1 MKKTIFSF
9 LNMQHNHNRRGSVT
23 AIIIVGIMA
32 FLVIGIGVGLG
43 FLSATIQSAPN
54 LRGDIR
60 PAASAQVFDTNGKL
74 ITLLHAVENRLPVT
88 LSKIPKELQN
98 AFVALEDNRFYQ
110 HSGVDPRAILR
121 AVWINV
127 AAGGVAEGGSTIT
140 QQLAKNAFLTQD
152 RTWKRKVQ
160 EVIIAFQIEKQYT
173 KNEILEL
180 YLNQIYFGAGAY
192 GVQAAAQTYFGKNVE
207 QLNLAESAMLAG
219 LPKSPNYYSPFNSM
233 KAARE
238 RQATVLD
245 QMVKYGYIDQATA
258 EKTKQVPLKIASAS
272 EVAKPDPKAKP
283 AANSKEADLPAAPT
297 YFIEYITSQLIDKYG
312 ADTVYKEGL
321 RIYTSL
327 DLDMQKS
334 AEKAMRQLPTLRT
347 DAKGLQQPQG
357 ALVCIDTHTGHV
369 KAMVGGRGTDKF
381 NRAVLAERQP
391 GSAFK
396 PFVYLTAL
404 DLGKSPATIIDDKAF
419 RVGNYAPMNYDRTF
433 KGPITLRT
441 ALELSRNIPAVKL
454 AQEVT
459 PERIVRN
466 AQNMGI
472 STLVTSGR
480 LNDITL
486 AMSLGGLTRGVT
498 PLDIASAFGVLAN
511 QGIRVEPVTILKVVD
526 RNGKVLEQHV
536 PKEKMVVNERVA
548 YLLTDM
554 LKGVILRGTGTGA
567 NIGRPAAGKTGTTD
581 EHKDAWFVG
590 YTPELSTAVWIGFD
604 SDGTLDGTTGGEIPA
619 TIWRLFMKEATA
631 KMPIKDFP
639 RPRGIVSAT
648 VSTRDGG
655 LITDPNNKES
665 VTDFFIEGT
674 QPKHPSTAPPPIDPK
689 APPAPVQP
697 TAPIPGQSGR
707 STTPNKPA
715 PTVPGGSSG
724 INTPK
729 PPGQSP
735 AKPPTN

>member
-1 MKKTIFSF
+1 MKLKHTVADKAIM
-9 LNMQHNHNRRGSVT
+9 NNTRGSIT
-23 AIIIVGIMA
+23 AIVIIGIMA

-60 PAASAQVFDTNGKL
+60 PAASAQVFDVNGKL
-74 ITLLHAVENRLPVT
+74 ITVLHAVENRLPVP
-88 LSKIPKELQN
+88 LAKVPKDLQN

-121 AVWINV
+121 AVWINIS
-127 AAGGVAEGGSTIT
+127 AGGVSEGGSTIT
-140 QQLAKNAFLTQD
+140 QQLAKNAFLTQE

-173 KNEILEL
+173 KDEILEL

-245 QMVKYGYIDQATA
+245 QMVKYGYLDQASADKNKLT
-258 EKTKQVPLKIASAS
+258 PLKIA
-272 EVAKPDPKAKP
+272 VDPPKPDPKAKQDP
-283 AANSKEADLPAAPT
+283 KQKDKDFDVSAS
-297 YFIEYITSQLIDKYG
+297 YFIEYVTSQLIDKYG

-321 RIYTSL
+321 KIYTSIDL
-327 DLDMQKS
+327 DLQKS
-334 AEKAMRQLPTLRT
+334 AEKAMRELPVMSV
-347 DAKGLQQPQG
+347 DKNGLQQPQG
-357 ALVCIDTHTGHV
+357 ALVSIDTHTGYV

-404 DLGKSPATIIDDKAF
+404 DAGKSPASIIDDKPF
-419 RVGNYAPMNYDRTF
+419 RVGGYAPMNYDRTF

-441 ALELSRNIPAVKL
+441 ALALSRNIPAVKL

-459 PERIVRN
+459 PERVVRN

-472 STLVTSGR
+472 TTLVTSGSH
-480 LNDITL
+480 NDITL
-486 AMSLGGLTRGVT
+486 AMALGGLTRGVT

-511 QGIRVEPVTILKVVD
+511 QGVRVEPVTILKVVD
-526 RNGKVLEQHV
+526 RNGKILEQHV

-548 YLLTDM
+548 FLLTDM
-554 LKGVILRGTGTGA
+554 LRGVIQYGTGTGA

-590 YTPELSTAVWIGFD
+590 YTPEISTSVWIGFD
-604 SDGTLDGTTGGEIPA
+604 SDGTLDGQTGGEIPA
-619 TIWRLFMKEATA
+619 TIWRLYMQQATA
-631 KMPIKDFP
+631 KLPVKDFP
-639 RPRGIVSAT
+639 RPRGIISAT
-648 VSTRDGG
+648 VSTKDGG
-655 LITDPNNKES
+655 LITDPKNKDS
-665 VTDFFIEGT
+665 ITDYFIEGT
-674 QPKHPSTAPPPIDPK
+674 QPKQPSTAPPTPDPN
-689 APPAPVQP
+689 APPANKPD
-697 TAPIPGQSGR
+697 APIPGQSGKT
-707 STTPNKPA
+707 TTPTKPST
-715 PTVPGGSSG
+715 PPSGGKPGTTT
-724 INTPK
+724 TP
-729 PPGQSP
+729 P
-735 AKPPTN
+735 AKTPPKTPTN

>member
-1 MKKTIFSF
+1 MKLK
-9 LNMQHNHNRRGSVT
+9 HNVADKAIMNNSRGSIT
-23 AIIIVGIMA
+23 AIVIIGIMA

-60 PAASAQVFDTNGKL
+60 PAASAQVFDVNGKL
-74 ITLLHAVENRLPVT
+74 ITVLHAVENRLPVP
-88 LSKIPKELQN
+88 LAKVPKDLQN

-127 AAGGVAEGGSTIT
+127 SAGGVSEGGSTIT
-140 QQLAKNAFLTQD
+140 QQLAKNAFLTQE

-173 KNEILEL
+173 KAEILEL

-245 QMVKYGYIDQATA
+245 QMVKYGYLDQASADKNKLT
-258 EKTKQVPLKIASAS
+258 PLKIA
-272 EVAKPDPKAKP
+272 VDPPKPDPKAKQDP
-283 AANSKEADLPAAPT
+283 KQKDKDFDVSAS
-297 YFIEYITSQLIDKYG
+297 YFIEYVTSQLIDKYG

-321 RIYTSL
+321 KIYTSIDL
-327 DLDMQKS
+327 DLQKS
-334 AEKAMRQLPTLRT
+334 AEKAMRELPVMSV
-347 DAKGLQQPQG
+347 DKNGLQQPQG
-357 ALVCIDTHTGHV
+357 ALVSIDTHTGYV

-404 DLGKSPATIIDDKAF
+404 DAGKSPASIIDDKPF
-419 RVGNYAPMNYDRTF
+419 RVGGYAPMNYDRTF

-441 ALELSRNIPAVKL
+441 ALALSRNIPAVKL

-459 PERIVRN
+459 PERVVRN

-472 STLVTSGR
+472 TTLVTSGSH
-480 LNDITL
+480 NDITL
-486 AMSLGGLTRGVT
+486 AMALGGLTRGVT

-511 QGIRVEPVTILKVVD
+511 QGVRVEPVTILKVVD

-536 PKEKMVVNERVA
+536 PKEKMVINERVA
-548 YLLTDM
+548 FLLTDM
-554 LKGVILRGTGTGA
+554 LRGVIQYGTGTGA

-590 YTPELSTAVWIGFD
+590 YTPEISTSVWIGFD
-604 SDGTLDGTTGGEIPA
+604 SDGTLDGQTGGEIPA
-619 TIWRLFMKEATA
+619 TIWRLYMQQATA
-631 KMPIKDFP
+631 KLPVKDFP
-639 RPRGIVSAT
+639 RPRGIISAT
-648 VSTRDGG
+648 VSTKDGG
-655 LITDPNNKES
+655 LITDPKNKDS
-665 VTDFFIEGT
+665 ITDYFIEGT
-674 QPKHPSTAPPPIDPK
+674 QPKQPSTAPPTPDPN
-689 APPAPVQP
+689 APSANKPD
-697 TAPIPGQSGR
+697 APIPGQSGKT
-707 STTPNKPA
+707 TTPTKPST
-715 PTVPGGSSG
+715 PPSGGKPGTTT
-724 INTPK
+724 TP
-729 PPGQSP
+729 P
-735 AKPPTN
+735 AKTPPKTPTN

>member
-1 MKKTIFSF
+1 MHQIYQILCSNLRNKS
-9 LNMQHNHNRRGSVT
+9 RGSAT

-32 FLVIGIGVGLG
+32 FVVIGIGVGLG

-60 PAASAQVFDTNGKL
+60 PAASAQVFDVNGKL
-74 ITLLHAVENRLPVT
+74 ITVLHAVENRLPVA
-88 LSKIPKELQN
+88 LDKIPKDLQN

-110 HSGVDPRAILR
+110 HGGVDPRAILR
-121 AVWINV
+121 AVWINIS
-127 AAGGVAEGGSTIT
+127 AGGVSEGGSTIT
-140 QQLAKNAFLTQD
+140 QQLAKNAFLTQE

-192 GVQAAAQTYFGKNVE
+192 GVEAAAQTYFGKNVE
-207 QLNLAESAMLAG
+207 KLTLAESAMLAG
-219 LPKSPNYYSPFNSM
+219 LPKSPNYYSPFNSL
-233 KAARE
+233 KAAKE

-245 QMVKYGYIDQATA
+245 QMVKYGYLNQATA
-258 EKTKQVPLKIASAS
+258 DKTKGAPIKLALGS
-272 EVAKPDPKAKP
+272 EPVKLDPKAKPDPKQKDKDVEVSA
-283 AANSKEADLPAAPT
+283 S

-321 RIYTSL
+321 KIYTSI
-327 DLDMQKS
+327 DMDMQKS
-334 AEKAMRQLPTLRT
+334 AEKAMRELPAISV
-347 DAKGLQQPQG
+347 DKNGLQQPQG
-357 ALVCIDTHTGHV
+357 ALVSIDTHTGYV

-404 DLGKSPATIIDDKAF
+404 ESGKSPASIIDDKPF
-419 RVGNYAPMNYDRTF
+419 SVGGYAPMNYDRTF

-459 PERIVRN
+459 PERVVRN

-472 STLVTSGR
+472 STLVTSGSH
-480 LNDITL
+480 NDITL
-486 AMSLGGLTRGVT
+486 AMALGGLTRGVT
-498 PLDIASAFGVLAN
+498 PMDIASAFGVLAN
-511 QGIRVEPVTILKVVD
+511 QGVRVEPVTILKVVD

-536 PKEKMVVNERVA
+536 PKERMVINEKIA
-548 YLLTDM
+548 FLLTDM
-554 LKGVILRGTGTGA
+554 MKGVIQHGTGTGA

-590 YTPELSTAVWIGFD
+590 FTPDLSTAVWIGFD
-604 SDGTLDGTTGGEIPA
+604 SEGTLDGTTGGETPA

-631 KMPIKDFP
+631 KTPWKDFP
-639 RPRGIVSAT
+639 RPRGITTAT
-648 VSTRDGG
+648 ISTKDGG
-655 LITDPNNKES
+655 LVTDPQNKDSITDY
-665 VTDFFIEGT
+665 FIEGN
-674 QPKHPSTAPPPIDPK
+674 QPKQPSTAPSTDPN
-689 APPAPVQP
+689 APPHDTKTGP
-697 TAPIPGQSGR
+697 PIPGQSGKT
-707 STTPNKPA
+707 TTPSKKSEP
-715 PTVPGGSSG
+715 PTGG
-724 INTPK
+724 TTTK
-729 PPGQSP
+729 PP
-735 AKPPTN
+735 AKTPTKPTN

>member
-1 MKKTIFSF
+1 MKLKHTVAYKAIM
-9 LNMQHNHNRRGSVT
+9 NNTRGSIT
-23 AIIIVGIMA
+23 AIVIIGIMA

-60 PAASAQVFDTNGKL
+60 PAASAQVFDVNGKL
-74 ITLLHAVENRLPVT
+74 ITVLHAVENRLPVP
-88 LSKIPKELQN
+88 LAKVPKDLQN

-121 AVWINV
+121 AVWINIS
-127 AAGGVAEGGSTIT
+127 AGGVSEGGSTIT
-140 QQLAKNAFLTQD
+140 QQLAKNAFLTQE

-173 KNEILEL
+173 KDEILEL

-245 QMVKYGYIDQATA
+245 QMVKYGYLDQASADKNKLT
-258 EKTKQVPLKIASAS
+258 PLKIA
-272 EVAKPDPKAKP
+272 VDPPKPDPKAKQDP
-283 AANSKEADLPAAPT
+283 KQKDKDFDVSAS
-297 YFIEYITSQLIDKYG
+297 YFIEYVTSQLIDKYG

-321 RIYTSL
+321 KIYTSIDL
-327 DLDMQKS
+327 DLQKS
-334 AEKAMRQLPTLRT
+334 AEKAMRELPVMSV
-347 DAKGLQQPQG
+347 DKNGLQQPQG
-357 ALVCIDTHTGHV
+357 ALVSIDTHTGYV

-404 DLGKSPATIIDDKAF
+404 DAGKSPASIIDDKPF
-419 RVGNYAPMNYDRTF
+419 RVGGYAPMNYDRTF

-441 ALELSRNIPAVKL
+441 ALALSRNIPAVKL

-459 PERIVRN
+459 PERVVRN

-472 STLVTSGR
+472 TTLVTSGSH
-480 LNDITL
+480 NDITL
-486 AMSLGGLTRGVT
+486 AMALGGLTRGVT

-511 QGIRVEPVTILKVVD
+511 QGVRVEPVTILKVVD
-526 RNGKVLEQHV
+526 RNGKILEQHV

-548 YLLTDM
+548 FLLTDM
-554 LKGVILRGTGTGA
+554 LRGVIQYGTGTGA

-590 YTPELSTAVWIGFD
+590 YTPEISTSVWIGFD
-604 SDGTLDGTTGGEIPA
+604 SDGTLDGQTGGEIPA
-619 TIWRLFMKEATA
+619 TIWRLYMQQATA
-631 KMPIKDFP
+631 KLPVKDFP
-639 RPRGIVSAT
+639 RPRGIISAT
-648 VSTRDGG
+648 VSTKDGG
-655 LITDPNNKES
+655 LITDPKNKDS
-665 VTDFFIEGT
+665 ITDYFIEGT
-674 QPKHPSTAPPPIDPK
+674 QPKQPSTAPPTPDPN
-689 APPAPVQP
+689 APPANKPD
-697 TAPIPGQSGR
+697 APIPGQSGKT
-707 STTPNKPA
+707 TTPTKPST
-715 PTVPGGSSG
+715 PPSGGKPGTTT
-724 INTPK
+724 TP
-729 PPGQSP
+729 P
-735 AKPPTN
+735 AKTPPKTPTN

>member
-1 MKKTIFSF
+1 MKQSILSF
-9 LNMQHNHNRRGSVT
+9 LDNQSINSRRGSVA
-23 AIIIVGIMA
+23 AIVVVGIMA

-54 LRGDIR
+54 LRGDIK
-60 PAASAQVFDTNGKL
+60 PAASAQIFDANGKL
-74 ITLLHAVENRLPVT
+74 ITLLHAVENRLPVPLT
-88 LSKIPKELQN
+88 KVPKDLQN

-110 HSGVDPRAILR
+110 HSGVDPRAVLR
-121 AVWINV
+121 AAWINI

-140 QQLAKNAFLTQD
+140 QQLARNAFLTQD
-152 RTWKRKVQ
+152 QTWKRKVQ

-192 GVQAAAQTYFGKNVE
+192 GVQAAAQTYFGKNVD

-219 LPKSPNYYSPFNSM
+219 LPNSPNYYSPFNNM

-245 QMVKYGYIDQATA
+245 QMVKYGYLDQATA
-258 EKTKQVPLKIASAS
+258 NKTKIATIKIASS
-272 EVAKPDPKAKP
+272 GEPVKPDPKAKP
-283 AANSKEADLPAAPT
+283 DPNRKEDITASAS
-297 YFIEYITSQLIDKYG
+297 YFIEYITAQLIDKYG

-321 RIYTSL
+321 KIYTTL
-327 DLDMQKS
+327 DMEMQKS
-334 AEKAMRQLPTLRT
+334 AEKAMRELPVLKK

-357 ALVCIDTHTGHV
+357 ALVSIDTHTGHV

-404 DLGKSPATIIDDKAF
+404 DVGKSPATMIDDKPF
-419 RVGNYAPMNYDRTF
+419 RVGNYAPMNYDRSF
-433 KGPITLRT
+433 RGPITLRT

-459 PERIVRN
+459 PERVVRN

-472 STLVTSGR
+472 STLVTSGTH
-480 LNDITL
+480 NDITL
-486 AMSLGGLTRGVT
+486 AMALGGLTRGVT

-511 QGIRVEPVTILKVVD
+511 QGVRVEPVTILKVVD

-548 YLLTDM
+548 FLLTDM

-631 KMPIKDFP
+631 KMPVKDFA
-639 RPRGIVSAT
+639 RPRGIVTAT

-655 LITDPNNKES
+655 LITDPANKES
-665 VTDFFIEGT
+665 VTDYFIEGS
-674 QPKHPSTAPPPIDPK
+674 QPKQPSTAPPPADPK
-689 APPAPVQP
+689 TPGPAQP

-707 STTPNKPA
+707 TTTPSKPTS
-715 PTVPGGSSG
+715 PPPGSTSG
-724 INTPK
+724 INAPK